1 MNCSSFLLLSP
12 ESKKYCS
19 EIRQVF
25 WLAFF
30 LMPSHRSNDEQW
42 LVVQKVFIK
51 AYSCGYSSGI
61 KPDSLFITHPRL
73 GTGNTEKQGKDRKS
87 DLDMAYVQEENCYKN
102 RSQKLED

>member
-25 WLAFF
+25 WLTFF
-30 LMPSHRSNDEQW
+30 LMPSHSSVNKQW
-42 LVVQKVFIK
+42 LVVQKAFIK

-61 KPDSLFITHPRL
+61 SPDSLFITHPSFRMR
-73 GTGNTEKQGKDRKS
+73 NTENRGKDRES
-87 DLDMAYVQEENCYKN
+87 DLDITMGC
-102 RSQKLED
+102 

>member
-12 ESKKYCS
+12 ESKKYSS

-30 LMPSHRSNDEQW
+30 LMPSHPSIHEQW
-42 LVVQKVFIK
+42 LVVQKVFTK

-61 KPDSLFITHPRL
+61 APDSLFITRPRP
-73 GTGNTEKQGKDRKS
+73 GMDNTKNRDKDKES
-87 DLDMAYVQEENCYKN
+87 DLEIIYVAEENLK
-102 RSQKLED
+102 